1 MKKLT
6 IIYDDRTIFDG
17 DVAEFNWN
25 ETANG
30 VKVEGKIR
38 KTANGGGAEQIVKM
52 LSGMSKNKTQKMVE
66 EKQAEYQSEYAESV
80 EVE

>member
-6 IIYDDRTIFDG
+6 IIYDDRTLFDG

-38 KTANGGGAEQIVKM
+38 KSGNGGGAEQIVKM

>member
-1 MKKLT
+1 MTHLGVV
-6 IIYDDRTIFDG
+6 YGDRVLFDG
-17 DVAEFNWN
+17 EVDELVWSDS
-25 ETANG
+25 ANG
-30 VKVEGKIR
+30 VKVEGKMR